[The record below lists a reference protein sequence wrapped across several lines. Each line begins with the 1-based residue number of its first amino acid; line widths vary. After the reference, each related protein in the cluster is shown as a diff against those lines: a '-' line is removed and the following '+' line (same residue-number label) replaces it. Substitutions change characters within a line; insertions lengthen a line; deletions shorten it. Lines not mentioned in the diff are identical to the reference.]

1 MNILGFRVR
10 RKLEQNEPKLLK
22 KSCTALVASQ
32 ELIPIMIGNNGN
44 QKLPSVLN
52 QSYLQI
58 NPVSPYRNKDRVQ
71 PNTVIK
77 RLLIDQRTR
86 RFHIVIFQNLL
97 TRASGRHSASRSI
110 QISQPIR
117 IFPELLYSRLNNI
130 ILKTDLI
137 HRQIRNLMCPQI
149 CG

>member
-1 MNILGFRVR
+1 MNILGFQVR

-22 KSCTALVASQ
+22 KSCTALVARQ

-58 NPVSPYRNKDRVQ
+58 NPVSPYRNKDCVQ